1 MRVSLTSTEI
11 LRASTAFVRQVE
23 DELDLRNQDTKTAIE
38 ERDRVLQKQRQVM
51 HKPITKP

>member
-1 MRVSLTSTEI
+1 MTSTEI